1 MTNVRLLVAVTFYG
15 LFMAGC
21 ASAAYGS
28 AETGS
33 GTTLVAGA
41 RQGFWNSSAR
51 VWECKE
57 AGTEQCKEVEVD
69 EVGK

>member
-1 MTNVRLLVAVTFYG
+1 MHVRLLVAVTFYG
-15 LFMAGC
+15 VLMAGC

-51 VWECKE
+51 VWVCQDSGKQ
-57 AGTEQCKEVEVD
+57 QCSEVEVD
-69 EVGK
+69 EEGK